1 MVENMNNSIKN
12 LLKEYLNNKEYDT
25 YNNVLIKEIT
35 YVFVKKIQKIDNTFL
50 YSSLVELLESA
61 ETYLSDY
68 EVEILNKFYDLVKS
82 NYPADVLAEE
92 LMEIYKKIKF

>member
-1 MVENMNNSIKN
+1 MNNSIKN